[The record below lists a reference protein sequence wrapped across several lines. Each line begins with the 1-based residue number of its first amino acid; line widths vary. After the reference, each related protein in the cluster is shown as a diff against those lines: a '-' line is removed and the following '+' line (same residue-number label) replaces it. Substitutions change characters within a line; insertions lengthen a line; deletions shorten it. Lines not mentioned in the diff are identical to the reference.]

1 MATKGRAVL
10 IDLSQVEALPQRETY
25 WERGPDG
32 EMQRVTIDVK
42 TRGSKPSSVTV
53 VPKGYRRSK
62 LGPQDP
68 HPGEQAP
75 SISDVLRG
83 DGNVIRKRFD
93 DVKAHAREKARWG
106 NGLEGLRREK
116 SREIAALRAD
126 MKRDGRSRRE
136 TRKATAKLLRHYAK
150 LEATMMRDK

>member
-1 MATKGRAVL
+1 MATIGRAVL
-10 IDLSQVEALPQRETY
+10 IDLSHVEALPTKETY

-32 EMQRVTIDVK
+32 DMQRVTVDVK
-42 TRGSKPSSVTV
+42 TRG
-53 VPKGYRRSK
+53 R
-62 LGPQDP
+62 PQAENP
-68 HPGEQAP
+68 HPEGSAF
-75 SISDVLRG
+75 LTFKGTAKATR
-83 DGNVIRKRFD
+83 RKRPD
-93 DVKAHAREKARWG
+93 DLKIIAQGKARWG

-116 SREIAALRAD
+116 SREIAALRAE